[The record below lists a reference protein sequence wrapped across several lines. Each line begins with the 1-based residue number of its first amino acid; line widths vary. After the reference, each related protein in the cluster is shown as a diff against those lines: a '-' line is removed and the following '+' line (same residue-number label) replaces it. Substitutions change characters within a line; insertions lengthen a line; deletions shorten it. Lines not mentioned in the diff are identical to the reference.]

1 MWRANQILGNW
12 FITKYFAQK
21 TLLGENSTLENDFNI
36 DYPMVDSSKD
46 SKILRYQRN
55 LVEIKNYCIH
65 Y

>member
-1 MWRANQILGNW
+1 MLKSLFPEIRALCYMWRANQILGNW

-46 SKILRYQRN
+46 SKILRY
-55 LVEIKNYCIH
+55 
-65 Y
+65 